1 MFWNFSA
8 MPVNLTLNL
17 QSLPERLIAHRRE
30 LDATAASDDENTR
43 LHPLEDVTLTLTAAP
58 AQIHLEP
65 YGIQFWSL
73 EPLHWPAPIMGN
85 STHPAK

>member
-1 MFWNFSA
+1 MLA
-8 MPVNLTLNL
+8 IAPTLKL
-17 QSLPERLIAHRRE
+17 QSLPETLTAHRCE
-30 LDATAASDDENTR
+30 LDATSSSEDENAR

-73 EPLHWPAPIMGN
+73 EPLHWPAQVMGN
-85 STHPAK
+85 GTHPAAAK